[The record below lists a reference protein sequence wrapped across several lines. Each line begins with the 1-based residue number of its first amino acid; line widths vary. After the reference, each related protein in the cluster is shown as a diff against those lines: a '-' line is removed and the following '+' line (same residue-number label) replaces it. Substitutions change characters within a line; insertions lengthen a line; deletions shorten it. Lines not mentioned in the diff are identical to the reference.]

1 MSVLNREILE
11 DIFVELLEG
20 CNTSP
25 NNLQKFMVSGRQS
38 FIIALKYLERVIYGA
53 EFFENDIRIT
63 TAKRVNKI
71 YRICYDFC
79 FIKSFLYAIGD
90 GVKKLIITRY
100 FPEEPMASIVMERLI
115 GTRLKEVH
123 YSNDISPT
131 FYQRLNHFDKS
142 AKFSFCSINDLKVI
156 STLPL
161 SCKSLEIFA
170 CNFERLF
177 HGNVNVKPFSQIEEF
192 CIRGDFDIGKF
203 AENDI
208 KQMSNFISTKFPNLK
223 HVKIEFENVYSRH
236 VSNSKYKT
244 IAFQPT
250 LFSGIP
256 TNVHGSIKFFVQE
269 NRLSGYVNN
278 TCNCLTDLALNI
290 NPNLTFKYD
299 FVRY

>member
-1 MSVLNREILE
+1 MPVLNGEILE
-11 DIFVELLEG
+11 DILVELLEG

-25 NNLQKFMVSGRQS
+25 NNLQKFMVSGRQP
-38 FIIALKYLERVIYGA
+38 FNIALKYFERVIYGV

-63 TAKRVNKI
+63 TAKRINKI
-71 YRICYDFC
+71 YRIRYDFY
-79 FIKSFLYAIGD
+79 FIKPFLCAIGD

-100 FPEEPMASIVMERLI
+100 FPEEPMASIVMERLT

-123 YSNDISPT
+123 YSNDISPK

-142 AKFSFCSINDLKVI
+142 AKFSFCSINDLKII
-156 STLPL
+156 SAIPL

-177 HGNVNVKPFSQIEEF
+177 HGNVNIKPFSLIEEF

-203 AENDI
+203 DENDI

-223 HVKIEFENVYSRH
+223 HVKIEFENVYYCED
-236 VSNSKYKT
+236 SNSKYKT

-256 TNVHGSIKFFVQE
+256 TNVHGSIKFLFKKIVVVMVLFVI
-269 NRLSGYVNN
+269 
-278 TCNCLTDLALNI
+278 A
-290 NPNLTFKYD
+290 
-299 FVRY
+299 